1 MNKILKYIINIEGYF
16 LAFIIPVCILLNVLD
31 KMGVGCLFWCEG
43 DNTPIIQNEDRYFDG
58 KEVKKVQ

>member
-43 DNTPIIQNEDRYFDG
+43 DKTPTHNQVNNYVNG
-58 KEVKKVQ
+58 KKVQ

>member
-1 MNKILKYIINIEGYF
+1 MNKILKYLGYF
-16 LAFIIPVCILLNVLD
+16 VAFIIAVVILLNVLD

-43 DNTPIIQNEDRYFDG
+43 DNTPTYNEVHNYING

>member
-1 MNKILKYIINIEGYF
+1 MNKILKYLGYF
-16 LAFIIPVCILLNVLD
+16 VAFIIAIFILLNVLD

-58 KEVKKVQ
+58 NRVK